1 MDPVL
6 LVLAG
11 ISAFV
16 IYRLISVMGTRTGHE
31 QRHDLDAVQRAS
43 NDRAT
48 EDAREAEQDLDAEA
62 APKPV
67 STNAR
72 VLREADPAFD
82 EKAFLDGARGAY
94 EMIVEAFA
102 AGDMRSIRPYL
113 GDSVYDAFKSAVSA
127 RDAAGHASDVKFVGI
142 ENAAIAESSADDER
156 VNAVVAF
163 TSNQV
168 RVTRDRDG
176 TVVDG
181 DPNRIELVKD
191 RWTFSRKRASRDP
204 NWILVATGGAA

>member
-31 QRHDLDAVQRAS
+31 QQHDLEAMQRAGS
-43 NDRAT
+43 EPGAD
-48 EDAREAEQDLDAEA
+48 DARETDRPVDSQA

-67 STNAR
+67 SLNAR
-72 VLREADPAFD
+72 VLRDADPAFD
-82 EKAFLDGARGAY
+82 EKAFLDGARRAY

-102 AGDMRSIRPYL
+102 AGDIRSIRPYL
-113 GDSVYDAFKSAVSA
+113 SESVYDAFRDAVSA
-127 RDAAGHASDVKFVGI
+127 RDASGCASDVKFVGI
-142 ENAAIAESSADDER
+142 EDAAIAESSVDADAM
-156 VNAVVAF
+156 NAIVAF

-168 RVTRDRDG
+168 RVTRDREG
-176 TVVDG
+176 VVVDG
-181 DPNRIELVKD
+181 DPNRIDLVKD